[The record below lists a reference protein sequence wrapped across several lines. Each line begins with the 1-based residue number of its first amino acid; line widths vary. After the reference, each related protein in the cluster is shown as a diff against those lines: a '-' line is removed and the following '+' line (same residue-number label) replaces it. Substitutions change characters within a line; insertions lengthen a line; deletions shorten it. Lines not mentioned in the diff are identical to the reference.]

1 MNEESDYEVVL
12 KRLAMICGIIVL
24 LISAY
29 FSYDGFDQQ
38 VTGGNSEYT
47 TLAKG
52 IGVVMCIVMS
62 LFQFILS
69 SRYDQL
75 NTTLKVVG
83 FASYIY
89 SIYTTYLGA
98 VNIMGMSN
106 EMAIAVALMFD
117 IAPEPAIAWSFGDSL
132 KGDLFGNLGKAAL
145 GVIGIKGSKG
155 SQSKQNNQ
163 PKQGHQPQPN
173 TQPNPNRHNHQ
184 GNPNKKK
191 MDDRRA
197 ELSKMYHGPDRR
209 EGEREKQP
217 QVYRNLNGNDYED

>member
-12 KRLAMICGIIVL
+12 KRLARVCGIGVL

-29 FSYDGFDQQ
+29 FSYDGFDQN
-38 VTGGNSEYT
+38 VTGGNDGYT

-52 IGVVMCIVMS
+52 IGIVMCLVMS

-75 NTTLKVVG
+75 NPTLKMVG

-98 VNIMGMSN
+98 LHIMGMSK
-106 EMAIAVALMFD
+106 EMALAVALLFD

-132 KGDLFGNLGKAAL
+132 KGDLISNLGKTAL
-145 GVIGIKGSKG
+145 GVIGIKSKNG
-155 SQSKQNNQ
+155 SKQN
-163 PKQGHQPQPN
+163 HQPQPRQEN
-173 TQPNPNRHNHQ
+173 NNHHKGGNHNKQ
-184 GNPNKKK
+184 KGS
-191 MDDRRA
+191 DRRA
-197 ELSKMYHGPDRR
+197 ELERMQKMYHGQDRR
-209 EGEREKQP
+209 GGEGERHTQP
-217 QVYRNLNGNDYED
+217 MREGKNGFE